1 MRSARY
7 WEKSPMTY
15 YTHKGDGTCASC
27 DKSCIEGIRAL
38 SDDMPDRRYKRGYD
52 TTHLP
57 EAIQKRLKDAEASAP
72 VANVAEAILTVASIA
87 LLAVLFW
94 WAASHVSD
102 LTHNPGLTVALFGIG
117 YVPTAILIAR
127 QQRGLEL
134 MVHDASHRAWIRSLP
149 TLNDKM
155 ADLLVAYP
163 MLSSVEAYWKSHRS
177 HHGSFGSHLDPCR
190 QRFANMGL
198 AHLDLS
204 TKWKIAR
211 AVIAWLAPYNKAY
224 YEEIG
229 SLSLR
234 QWARFAIWHTF
245 VFIVP
250 TTVLLSSSDSFD
262 VASAVPTA
270 FVIWMMFWMFPQIA
284 FLPVSRSI
292 AEAEEHDYNKGKTE
306 FETTYTNDGWLHR
319 LLIHPKNDSY
329 HLVHHM
335 FPNIPERRHRRI
347 HMLLMEH
354 DPRYRTALRRSSV
367 LGPH

>member
-1 MRSARY
+1 
-7 WEKSPMTY
+7 MTY
-15 YTHKGDGTCASC
+15 HDHKGVGTCTRC
-27 DKSCIEGIRAL
+27 GKSRAK
-38 SDDMPDRRYKRGYD
+38 STCSVADDMPERRYKRGYD

-57 EAIQKRLKDAEASAP
+57 AAVQKQLKDAEDCAP
-72 VANVAEAILTVASIA
+72 VANVVEAFLTVASIL
-87 LLAVLFW
+87 LLAVLSCW
-94 WAASHVSD
+94 SASLVSD
-102 LTHNPGLTVALFGIG
+102 FTHNPWLTVALFGIG

-134 MVHDASHRAWIRSLP
+134 MVHDASHLTWIRSKP
-149 TLNDKM
+149 ALNNLV
-155 ADLLVAYP
+155 ADFLVAYP
-163 MLSSVEAYWKSHRS
+163 VLSSTDTYWKSHRS

-211 AVIAWLAPYNKAY
+211 EVIAWLAPYNKAY

-234 QWARFAIWHTF
+234 QWARFAIWHTA
-245 VFIVP
+245 VIIAP
-250 TTVLLSSSDSFD
+250 TTVLLSSFFGFE
-262 VASAVPTA
+262 VASAISVA
-270 FVIWMMFWMFPQIA
+270 FAIWIIFWMIPFTA
-284 FLPVSRSI
+284 VLPVSRSI
-292 AEAEEHDYNKGKTE
+292 AEVEEHDYTKGETE

-319 LLIHPKNDSY
+319 ALIHPKNDSY

-347 HMLLMEH
+347 HKLLMKH
-354 DPRYRTALRRSSV
+354 DPRYQAALRRSSV
-367 LGPH
+367 LATR

>member
-1 MRSARY
+1 
-7 WEKSPMTY
+7 MTY
-15 YTHKGDGTCASC
+15 HDHKGVGTCARC
-27 DKSCIEGIRAL
+27 GKSRAKSICSV
-38 SDDMPDRRYKRGYD
+38 SDDMPERRYKRGYD

-57 EAIQKRLKDAEASAP
+57 AAVQKQLKDAEDGAP
-72 VANVAEAILTVASIA
+72 LANVVEAILTLASIP
-87 LLAVLFW
+87 LL
-94 WAASHVSD
+94 
-102 LTHNPGLTVALFGIG
+102 VALFVWSASHMSGLADSPWLTLALFSVG
-117 YVPTAILIAR
+117 YLLTATLIAR

-134 MVHDASHRAWIRSLP
+134 MVHDASHGAWTRSQPL
-149 TLNDKM
+149 LNNRM

-163 MLSSVEAYWKSHRS
+163 MLSSIEAYWKSHRI

-234 QWARFAIWHTF
+234 QWARFVIWHTA
-245 VFIVP
+245 VFIAP
-250 TTVLLSSSDSFD
+250 TTVLLSSSYGFD
-262 VASAVPTA
+262 GVSAVSSA
-270 FVIWMMFWMFPQIA
+270 FVIWIIFWMIPFIVV
-284 FLPVSRSI
+284 LPVSRSI
-292 AEAEEHDYNKGKTE
+292 AESEEHDYTQGETE

-319 LLIHPKNDSY
+319 ALIHPKNDSY

-347 HMLLMEH
+347 HKLLMTH
-354 DPRYRTALRRSSV
+354 DPRYQAALRRSSV
-367 LGPH
+367 LETR